1 MKNLETIVDKTKST
15 RACNTLAEFYQVQDK
30 KDNHKENAAKY
41 YNISADQGCQVGTH
55 WMGVFY
61 HIEFGVSKNTA
72 KAVEYLTKSAR
83 AGNGQSCYQL
93 FLIFSD
99 EEGFKDVK
107 KAYYYL
113 EKGIL
118 NGVSNFDQLQAFFK
132 EH

>member
-1 MKNLETIVDKTKST
+1 M
-15 RACNTLAEFYQVQDK
+15 
-30 KDNHKENAAKY
+30 
-41 YNISADQGCQVGTH
+41 GTH

-61 HIEFGVSKNTA
+61 HIAFGVSKNVE
-72 KAVEYLTKSAR
+72 KAVENLTKSSI

-93 FLIFSD
+93 FLIYSQ

-118 NGVSNFDQLQAFFK
+118 NGVSNFD
-132 EH
+132 